1 MSRNSRITSPA
12 DPTRR
17 RFLIAG
23 AAVSG
28 GLLVGCGAPTPQ
40 ERLGQAGQLPVQ
52 GGQVALNGWVKIAP
66 DGVVTVAVPRAE
78 MGQGVMTALP
88 MLLADELDARWEDVR
103 AEVAPVDQIYA
114 NQAMMLNALPFGVDD
129 QGWVARMGSSLA
141 QRAGHAL
148 HLQVTG
154 GSSSIRDAWLPLRVA
169 GSTARALLVQAAAA
183 RWQVPASD
191 CRTQAGRVLHAGSGR
206 SLGYGELVAEAAK
219 LSPPSEVPLKDPA
232 QFTLIGRSAPRQDV
246 PAKVDGSAVFGID
259 VRVPDMV
266 HAALIQAPVFGADVA
281 SFDGAQALRRRG
293 VRQVLRIPHAVAV
306 IADSGWRARQACAD
320 VQVSWTP
327 TPHDRVSSADIAR
340 DADQAL
346 KTASGTGFVD
356 RGDAAQALAEAAR
369 PGSGGRV
376 IEARYHAP
384 YLAHAALEPINCI
397 AQVRDGRVN
406 LWVPTQSASLARWRA
421 AQVAGVDTE
430 HVTLHQ
436 PLLGGGFGRRLEID
450 MVEQAVQLALQ
461 TEGRPVKLVWSRED
475 DTRHDFY
482 RPAAWAD
489 FRAALDAKGQLLAWH
504 NRVAAQ
510 APSNQATARL
520 LPWAAADSPDKSQ
533 IEGAFDLPYDIAHL
547 HVEQVRLTGHVPV
560 GFWRSVGHS
569 YNAFFTECFADEVAH
584 AAGVDPL
591 ARRARS
597 GLGPGLAGRARARH
611 RLAGVVRLHLRAGG
625 RGVGGRGARARA
637 PRGLRHRLRRGG
649 QPRHGGRADGGQH
662 RLRAQRRAAW
672 RDHAGAR
679 PRAASQLPRL
689 RHGSPGTSAAHRGAH
704 PAQRPPARWRG
715 RARRAAPGARGGQRL
730 VCPHGPARAQLA
742 DPAERGP
749 RSPQGRRGLTPH
761 AAPRPHPRG
770 HPGPHPGPHR
780 LAGDGRGPG
789 LALRFGQTPGAPARW
804 PQPA

>member
-1 MSRNSRITSPA
+1 MSRNSSNSRTTSPA

-23 AAVSG
+23 AAVTG

-40 ERLGQAGQLPVQ
+40 ERLGQASQLPVQ

-103 AEVAPVDQIYA
+103 AEVAPIDQIYA

-169 GSTARALLVQAAAA
+169 GATARALLVQAAAA

-369 PGSGGRV
+369 SGSGGRV

-591 ARRARS
+591 AWRRARLA
-597 GLGPGLAGRARARH
+597 GHPRHLAVLERVAREAAWGQALPAGRARGIALQESFGSICAQVAEVSVDEGRVRVH
-611 RLAGVVRLHLRAGG
+611 RVVCAIDCGVVVNPDTVVAQMEGSIVFALSAALHGEITLAQGRVQQASFPDYDMVRLAQAPRIEVHILRNGHPPG
-625 RGVGGRGARARA
+625 GVGEPGVPPLA
-637 PRGLRHRLRRGG
+637 PAVANALFALTGQRVRSLPIRL
-649 QPRHGGRADGGQH
+649 D
-662 RLRAQRRAAW
+662 
-672 RDHAGAR
+672 
-679 PRAASQLPRL
+679 
-689 RHGSPGTSAAHRGAH
+689 
-704 PAQRPPARWRG
+704 
-715 RARRAAPGARGGQRL
+715 AAP
-730 VCPHGPARAQLA
+730 
-742 DPAERGP
+742 
-749 RSPQGRRGLTPH
+749 
-761 AAPRPHPRG
+761 AAPK
-770 HPGPHPGPHR
+770 
-780 LAGDGRGPG
+780 AV
-789 LALRFGQTPGAPARW
+789 AA
-804 PQPA
+804 